1 MTSGRRLVA
10 WCLAATLL
18 LGALAGCGRAKE
30 SSTRTTATSTQTPSA
45 SAITRPDV
53 GFRST
58 RRWDEH
64 FAKHGREFKGV
75 DREGY
80 LKLAQTLRDAP
91 VSETVIEITRSDR
104 TITRF
109 DRASGAFLAFERDG
123 IIRTFFRPNDG
134 EAYFRRQARR

>member
-1 MTSGRRLVA
+1 MTHGRRLVA

-18 LGALAGCGRAKE
+18 LAALAGCGRAKD
-30 SSTRTTATSTQTPSA
+30 SSSRTTASPTRTQAANT
-45 SAITRPDV
+45 ITRPDV

-58 RRWDEH
+58 RRLDEH
-64 FAKHGREFKGV
+64 FAKHGREFDGV

-80 LKLAQTLRDAP
+80 LRLAQTLRDAP
-91 VSETVIEITRSDR
+91 VSETVIEITRKDR

-109 DRASGAFLAFERDG
+109 DRFSGAFLAFERDG